1 MRCIF
6 PITQRSGKDRQVREQ
21 DACRGRDA
29 DQRKASRLL
38 SDGEIEIHREDPD
51 RDYKKPS
58 AVPVERLVT
67 IIEAMTVRSR
77 PEMIGRIHLPMRRNT
92 LICSMHS

>member
-51 RDYKKPS
+51 R
-58 AVPVERLVT
+58 
-67 IIEAMTVRSR
+67 AMTVRSR